1 MSLRV
6 FSVGMNLSV
15 DQQCSQ
21 ILGYPGKWTN
31 GLAYFGRR
39 VCDEKKKFCKTA
51 AKAKQLTH
59 LTRSFLHE
67 TPPWEKTKKKISDQK
82 KI

>member
-1 MSLRV
+1 ML
-6 FSVGMNLSV
+6 
-15 DQQCSQ
+15 D
-21 ILGYPGKWTN
+21 YPGKWTN

-67 TPPWEKTKKKISDQK
+67 TPPWEKTKKKK
-82 KI
+82 KFLTKKKFRFFFLLSLSIPANG